1 MNFQSINSQEK
12 EKASIP
18 LVITKA
24 LMQNGES
31 DLIEEATKNPEKIH
45 EVTNNSIIKTR
56 PHCAVNIGIKPVNQ
70 LSR

>member
-12 EKASIP
+12 EKASIH

-45 EVTNNSIIKTR
+45 EVTKLIAQFNHKDETSL
-56 PHCAVNIGIKPVNQ
+56 C
-70 LSR
+70 S